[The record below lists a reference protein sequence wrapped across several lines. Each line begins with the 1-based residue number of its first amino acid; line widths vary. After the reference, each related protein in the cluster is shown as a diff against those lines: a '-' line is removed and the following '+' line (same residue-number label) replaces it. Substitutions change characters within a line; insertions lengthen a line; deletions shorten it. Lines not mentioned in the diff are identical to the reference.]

1 MRVITGVGVE
11 ISYVFQSRDQ
21 KTRMFRIGPR
31 QVSGR
36 LKTIGRIIVLM
47 HG

>member
-1 MRVITGVGVE
+1 
-11 ISYVFQSRDQ
+11 
-21 KTRMFRIGPR
+21 MFRIGPR